1 MNKQRLQ
8 EYRNLKH
15 ELRHLKGLI
24 EREYMISSVNYTVGS
39 KSSKIGSPTED
50 KAFRIIKLENTYHQL
65 IKKMYDEIQEM
76 EEFITQIP
84 NPSTREIFR
93 RRYIEGERWTKISI
107 ALNLGESTCRWRHDN
122 YLKELATISNH

>member
-8 EYRNLKH
+8 EYRTLKH
-15 ELRHLKGLI
+15 ELKHIKCLI

-39 KSSKIGSPTED
+39 KSSKIGTPTED

-65 IKKMYDEIQEM
+65 MNKMYDEIQEM

-93 RRYIEGERWTKISI
+93 RRYIEGESWIKISMNI
-107 ALNLGESTCRWRHDN
+107 GISERHCRRIHN
-122 YLKELATISNH
+122 FYLKKI

>member
-8 EYRNLKH
+8 EYRTLKH
-15 ELRHLKGLI
+15 ELKHIKSLI

-39 KSSKIGSPTED
+39 KSSKIGTPTED

-65 IKKMYDEIQEM
+65 MNKIYDEIQEM

-93 RRYIEGERWTKISI
+93 RRYIEGESWVKISMNVGMSRRHCI
-107 ALNLGESTCRWRHDN
+107 RKHNYYLN
-122 YLKELATISNH
+122 KI